1 MVLTRLEQLR
11 DKLELQQL
19 EGLVVRQA
27 QNMRYLSGFTGSEG
41 MLLVL
46 RDKAYLCT
54 DFRYVEQAAKQ
65 ARGWEIVR

>member
-1 MVLTRLEQLR
+1 
-11 DKLELQQL
+11 
-19 EGLVVRQA
+19 
-27 QNMRYLSGFTGSEG
+27 MRYLSGFTGSEG

-65 ARGWEIVR
+65 ARGWEIVKIEGSWQNVIQGLWPRGANKTWF